1 MQRHANFWALREVS
15 FHLERGECLG
25 IIGPNGAGKTT
36 LLKILSRALYPTAG
50 NFEVRG
56 RTVSLLELGT
66 GFNLQLTGTQNIF
79 TSARLLG
86 FTDEYV
92 KSRLEAIVEFSELGE
107 FMDRPIQ
114 IYSTGMYLR
123 LAFSLFAC
131 LEPDVYIIDEALAVG
146 DASFQK
152 KCMDKINEMRQE
164 GVTILF
170 VSHDLWRVEAL
181 CNRAIYLNHG
191 LIQSSDSP
199 DVVIKHYL
207 DDQETQAAQETNSCS
222 EEEAPA
228 LGNSASDGRPKA
240 VIPQFEMYAE
250 SPLKVRRLWI
260 CDEHQKMKSEFQSE
274 EDFEVVLE
282 YDCTEAIRQPI
293 FRVVF
298 ALPDER
304 RVSVVSWHPGEG
316 DLEPGTG
323 LIRWRV
329 NGGFSWDRRVSE
341 SAAWVNSWLVTHAIL
356 QISGK
361 IVSDPKHGTQVLGL
375 NEQVANTIVGVV
387 DHPIPGRDRGMKDV
401 FAGIENSS
409 IDSPADQPCSRFKI
423 TFTRVPAHHRDSP
436 FIGQGEEEISKGSPK
451 AKRSAPLSLAAT
463 RSSAQVRL

>member
-1 MQRHANFWALREVS
+1 MDNVAVRAVNLSKCYKLYSHPWHRAAEWLSLGQVQRHTDFWALKDIS
-15 FHLERGECLG
+15 FHLKRGECLG

-50 NFEVRG
+50 SFEVRG
-56 RTVSLLELGT
+56 QTVSLLELGT

-79 TSARLLG
+79 NSARLLG
-86 FTDEYV
+86 FSDDYV
-92 KSRLEAIVEFSELGE
+92 KGRLEAIVEFSELGD

-146 DASFQK
+146 DTSFQK
-152 KCMDKINEMRQE
+152 KCMDKINEMLQK

-191 LIQSSDSP
+191 LIQCSDST

-207 DDQETQAAQETNSCS
+207 DDLETQEAQE
-222 EEEAPA
+222 A
-228 LGNSASDGRPKA
+228 GNRLRGETPSPGTGTRDGRPQA
-240 VIPQFEMYAE
+240 VIPQFEMYGE

-260 CDEHQKMKSEFQSE
+260 CDEQQKMKNEFQGE
-274 EDFEVVLE
+274 ENFEVVLE
-282 YDCTEAIRQPI
+282 YDCSEAIKQPI

-304 RVSVVSWHPGEG
+304 RVSVVGWHPGED
-316 DLEPGTG
+316 DLKPGTG
-323 LIRWRV
+323 LIRWSV
-329 NGGFSWDRRVSE
+329 QGGVLYPRKYVLHASISSWE
-341 SAAWVNSWLVTHAIL
+341 
-356 QISGK
+356 
-361 IVSDPKHGTQVLGL
+361 
-375 NEQVANTIVGVV
+375 GVV
-387 DHPIPGRDRGMKDV
+387 YDTHYGLGSLLIL
-401 FAGIENSS
+401 AG
-409 IDSPADQPCSRFKI
+409 DLGPVL
-423 TFTRVPAHHRDSP
+423 RVTDDL
-436 FIGQGEEEISKGSPK
+436 
-451 AKRSAPLSLAAT
+451 SACLKYTVQHEL
-463 RSSAQVRL
+463 

>member
-1 MQRHANFWALREVS
+1 MDDVAVRVLNLSKRYKLYTHPWHRAAEWASLGQVQRHADFWALKEIS
-15 FHLERGECLG
+15 FHLKRGECLG

-36 LLKILSRALYPTAG
+36 LLKILSRALYPTSG

-56 RTVSLLELGT
+56 QTVSLLELGT
-66 GFNLQLTGTQNIF
+66 GFNMQLTGTQNIF
-79 TSARLLG
+79 NSARLLG
-86 FTDEYV
+86 FSDDYV
-92 KSRLEAIVEFSELGE
+92 KGRLEAIVEFSELGD

-146 DASFQK
+146 DTSFQK

-191 LIQSSDSP
+191 LIQSSDST

-207 DDQETQAAQETNSCS
+207 DDLETQEAQEAENRS
-222 EEEAPA
+222 
-228 LGNSASDGRPKA
+228 GNETPSPGNGTSDGRPQA
-240 VIPQFEMYAE
+240 VIPQFEMYGE

-260 CDEHQKMKSEFQSE
+260 CDQHQKMKHEFQGE
-274 EDFEVVLE
+274 ENFEVVLE
-282 YDCTEAIRQPI
+282 YDCTEAIKQPV

-304 RVSVVSWHPGEG
+304 RVSVVGWHPGENQV
-316 DLEPGTG
+316 LEPGTG
-323 LIRWRV
+323 LIHWSV
-329 NGGFSWDRRVSE
+329 QGGVLYPRKYVLHASISSWE
-341 SAAWVNSWLVTHAIL
+341 
-356 QISGK
+356 
-361 IVSDPKHGTQVLGL
+361 
-375 NEQVANTIVGVV
+375 GVV
-387 DHPIPGRDRGMKDV
+387 YDTHYGLGSLLIL
-401 FAGIENSS
+401 
-409 IDSPADQPCSRFKI
+409 ADDLGPVL
-423 TFTRVPAHHRDSP
+423 RVTDDLSAYLKYTVHH
-436 FIGQGEEEISKGSPK
+436 E
-451 AKRSAPLSLAAT
+451 L
-463 RSSAQVRL
+463 

>member
-1 MQRHANFWALREVS
+1 MRALNLSKCYKLYSHPWHPAAEWALLGQVQRHTDFWALRNVT

-66 GFNLQLTGTQNIF
+66 GFNLQLTGTQKFF

-114 IYSTGMYLR
+114 IYSTGMFLR

-131 LEPDVYIIDEALAVG
+131 LEPDVYTIDE
-146 DASFQK
+146 
-152 KCMDKINEMRQE
+152 
-164 GVTILF
+164 
-170 VSHDLWRVEAL
+170 
-181 CNRAIYLNHG
+181 
-191 LIQSSDSP
+191 
-199 DVVIKHYL
+199 
-207 DDQETQAAQETNSCS
+207 
-222 EEEAPA
+222 A
-228 LGNSASDGRPKA
+228 LGNSAGDGRPKA

-260 CDEHQKMKSEFQSE
+260 FDEHQKMKSEFQSE

-304 RVSVVSWHPGEG
+304 RVSVVGWHPGEG

-329 NGGFSWDRRVSE
+329 DGGVLYPRKYVLHASISTWD
-341 SAAWVNSWLVTHAIL
+341 
-356 QISGK
+356 
-361 IVSDPKHGTQVLGL
+361 
-375 NEQVANTIVGVV
+375 GVV
-387 DHPIPGRDRGMKDV
+387 YDTHYGIGNLLIQANDLGPV
-401 FAGIENSS
+401 F
-409 IDSPADQPCSRFKI
+409 
-423 TFTRVPAHHRDSP
+423 RVTDDL
-436 FIGQGEEEISKGSPK
+436 
-451 AKRSAPLSLAAT
+451 SAFLKYS
-463 RSSAQVRL
+463 VRHEP

>member
-1 MQRHANFWALREVS
+1 MDNVAVRAVNLSKCYKLYSHPWHRAAEWLSLGQVQRHSDFWALRRVS

-79 TSARLLG
+79 NSARLLG

-92 KSRLEAIVEFSELGE
+92 KGRLKAIVEFSELGD

-207 DDQETQAAQETNSCS
+207 DDLETQAAQEAGNGSK
-222 EEEAPA
+222 EESPSV
-228 LGNSASDGRPKA
+228 GHGASDGGPKA

-260 CDEHQKMKSEFQSE
+260 CDEQRKMKNEFQVE

-282 YDCTEAIRQPI
+282 YECSEAIKQPI

-304 RVSVVSWHPGEG
+304 RVSVVGWHPGAN
-316 DLEPGTG
+316 DLKPGTG

-329 NGGFSWDRRVSE
+329 NGGVLYPRKYVLHASISTWD
-341 SAAWVNSWLVTHAIL
+341 
-356 QISGK
+356 
-361 IVSDPKHGTQVLGL
+361 
-375 NEQVANTIVGVV
+375 GVV
-387 DHPIPGRDRGMKDV
+387 YDTHYGIGNLLISAKDLGPV
-401 FAGIENSS
+401 L
-409 IDSPADQPCSRFKI
+409 
-423 TFTRVPAHHRDSP
+423 RVTDDL
-436 FIGQGEEEISKGSPK
+436 
-451 AKRSAPLSLAAT
+451 SAYLKYS
-463 RSSAQVRL
+463 VRHES

>member
-1 MQRHANFWALREVS
+1 MRVLNLSKCYKLYSHPWHRAAEWASLGQVQRHTDFWALREIS

-36 LLKILSRALYPTAG
+36 LLKILTRALYPTTG
-50 NFEVRG
+50 SFEVKG
-56 RTVSLLELGT
+56 QTVSLLELGT

-79 TSARLLG
+79 NSARLLG
-86 FTDEYV
+86 FSDEYV
-92 KSRLEAIVEFSELGE
+92 KSRLKAIVKFAELGE

-114 IYSTGMYLR
+114 IYSSGMFVR

-131 LEPDVYIIDEALAVG
+131 LEPDVYIVDEALAVG

-152 KCMDKINEMRQE
+152 KCMDKINEMRQS

-191 LIQSSDSP
+191 LIQSSGST

-207 DDQETQAAQETNSCS
+207 DDQETQAAQEAGIRST
-222 EEEAPA
+222 EESPS
-228 LGNSASDGRPKA
+228 LGNGASQGPPKT
-240 VIPQFEMYAE
+240 VIPQFENYAD

-260 CDEHQKMKSEFQSE
+260 CDENQKMKSEFQTE
-274 EDFEVVLE
+274 ESFEVVLE
-282 YDCTEAIRQPI
+282 YECTEAIKQPI

-304 RVSVVSWHPGEG
+304 RISVVGWHPGES
-316 DLEPGTG
+316 DLQPGTG

-329 NGGFSWDRRVSE
+329 EGGILYPRKYVLHTSISTWD
-341 SAAWVNSWLVTHAIL
+341 
-356 QISGK
+356 
-361 IVSDPKHGTQVLGL
+361 
-375 NEQVANTIVGVV
+375 GVV
-387 DHPIPGRDRGMKDV
+387 YDTHYDIGNLLIQADHPGPILR
-401 FAGIENSS
+401 
-409 IDSPADQPCSRFKI
+409 I
-423 TFTRVPAHHRDSP
+423 TDD
-436 FIGQGEEEISKGSPK
+436 
-451 AKRSAPLSLAAT
+451 LAACLQYT
-463 RSSAQVRL
+463 VHHES

>member
-1 MQRHANFWALREVS
+1 MDNVAVRVLNLSKRYKLYSHPWHRVAEWASLGQVQRHADFWALREVT
-15 FHLERGECLG
+15 FRLERGECLG

-50 NFEVRG
+50 NFEVKG
-56 RTVSLLELGT
+56 QTVSLLELGT

-79 TSARLLG
+79 NSARLLG
-86 FTDEYV
+86 FSDEYV
-92 KSRLEAIVEFSELGE
+92 KSRLEAIVEFSELSD
-107 FMDRPIQ
+107 FMDRPLQ

-152 KCMDKINEMRQE
+152 KCMEKINEMRQS

-191 LIQSSDSP
+191 LIQSSGST

-207 DDQETQAAQETNSCS
+207 DDLETQAAQKAGNGS
-222 EEEAPA
+222 EEKFPS
-228 LGNSASDGRPKA
+228 LVNGASDGPPKA

-260 CDEHQKMKSEFQSE
+260 CDEQKNMKDEFQSE
-274 EDFEVVLE
+274 EEFEIVLE
-282 YDCTEAIRQPI
+282 YECTEAIRQPI

-304 RVSVVSWHPGEG
+304 RVSVVGWHPGENH
-316 DLEPGTG
+316 LQPGTG

-329 NGGFSWDRRVSE
+329 DGGVLYPRKYVLHASISTWD
-341 SAAWVNSWLVTHAIL
+341 
-356 QISGK
+356 
-361 IVSDPKHGTQVLGL
+361 
-375 NEQVANTIVGVV
+375 GVV
-387 DHPIPGRDRGMKDV
+387 YDTHY
-401 FAGIENSS
+401 GIGKLLIQAN
-409 IDSPADQPCSRFKI
+409 DLGPVL
-423 TFTRVPAHHRDSP
+423 RVTDDLSACLQYTVHH
-436 FIGQGEEEISKGSPK
+436 E
-451 AKRSAPLSLAAT
+451 L
-463 RSSAQVRL
+463 

>member
-1 MQRHANFWALREVS
+1 MDNVAVRVLNLSKCYKLYSHPWHRAAEWASLGQVQRHTDFWALKDIS

-50 NFEVRG
+50 NFEVKG
-56 RTVSLLELGT
+56 QTVSLLELGT

-79 TSARLLG
+79 NSARLLG
-86 FTDEYV
+86 FNDEYV
-92 KSRLEAIVEFSELGE
+92 KSRLKAIVEFSELGD
-107 FMDRPIQ
+107 FIDRPIQ
-114 IYSTGMYLR
+114 IYSTGMFLR

-191 LIQSSDSP
+191 LIQSSDSA

-207 DDQETQAAQETNSCS
+207 DDLETQTAQKANHHTDKES
-222 EEEAPA
+222 PA
-228 LGNSASDGRPKA
+228 LGNGAGDGRPRA

-260 CDEHQKMKSEFQSE
+260 CDEHQKMKNEFQAE
-274 EDFEVVLE
+274 ENFEVVLE

-304 RVSVVSWHPGEG
+304 RVSVVGWHPGES
-316 DLEPGTG
+316 DLRPGTG

-329 NGGFSWDRRVSE
+329 DGGVLYPRKYVLHASISTWD
-341 SAAWVNSWLVTHAIL
+341 
-356 QISGK
+356 
-361 IVSDPKHGTQVLGL
+361 
-375 NEQVANTIVGVV
+375 GVV
-387 DHPIPGRDRGMKDV
+387 YDTHYGVGDLLIQANDLGPV
-401 FAGIENSS
+401 L
-409 IDSPADQPCSRFKI
+409 
-423 TFTRVPAHHRDSP
+423 RVTDDL
-436 FIGQGEEEISKGSPK
+436 
-451 AKRSAPLSLAAT
+451 SAYLKYT
-463 RSSAQVRL
+463 VRHEP